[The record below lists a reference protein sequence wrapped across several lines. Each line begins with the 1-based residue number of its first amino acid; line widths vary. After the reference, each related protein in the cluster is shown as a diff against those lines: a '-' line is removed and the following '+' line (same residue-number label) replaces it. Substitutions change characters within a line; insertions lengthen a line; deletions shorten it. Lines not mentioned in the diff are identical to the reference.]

1 MRLIVCKWG
10 AELAYRHSNS
20 SGFKTRS
27 RALFSFSNLTRLT
40 GFSPTSLP
48 PQKGGPLGLTKRK
61 DGWYVEFPVLDD
73 GKMLTLAGGK
83 PGAKIK
89 RWKTG
94 TPNRTIAKQ
103 QEALIKADL
112 MKELVKSERVLDP
125 MTFRALADV
134 SLSSPD
140 VRRQATY
147 KWKVA
152 TVGER
157 FVPRLGHPLIDA
169 VSPRMVEAF
178 REEIRQEK

>member
-1 MRLIVCKWG
+1 MG
-10 AELAYRHSNS
+10 
-20 SGFKTRS
+20 
-27 RALFSFSNLTRLT
+27 LTR
-40 GFSPTSLP
+40 
-48 PQKGGPLGLTKRK
+48 RK

-73 GKMLTLAGGK
+73 GKTLTLAGGT

-103 QEALIKADL
+103 QGALIKTDL
-112 MKELVKSERVLDP
+112 MKELVKSERVQGSV
-125 MTFRALADV
+125 TFRALADA

-140 VRRQATY
+140 IRRHATY

-157 FVPRLGHPLIDA
+157 FVPHLGHQFIDA

-178 REEIRQEK
+178 REEMPQQKGYQGTKLKSATLS